1 MYPVLFSWGRLHI
14 YSYGLMMA
22 LALLGG
28 LLWTGF
34 WAKKRA
40 IATFDQIMDLAFF
53 VILGG
58 LVLAKVV
65 NLLYDFPT
73 YRHNPA
79 AIFSGYAG
87 SFFGGVIGGVLAGV
101 VYTKRAKI
109 ATWRLA
115 DVIALYIP
123 LGHILGRAGCLLAGC
138 CYGVA
143 SAVPWA
149 LPCAAGDPLPR
160 HPTQIYEML
169 ANAVIFLVLFTFDR
183 RVRQGKSRF
192 FDGFLF
198 ALYVSLYCFARTI
211 VEAFRDSQILA
222 FGWLRTTQ
230 VFAFGIGLTVLAFLL
245 IRLKK
250 QTRDERGAA
259 SPLDR

>member
-34 WAKKRA
+34 GAKKRG
-40 IATFDQIMDLAFF
+40 IATFDQIVDLAFF
-53 VILGG
+53 VIVAG
-58 LVLAKVV
+58 LILAKVV
-65 NLLYDFPT
+65 NVLYDFPV
-73 YRHNPA
+73 YRENPA
-79 AIFSGYAG
+79 AIFSGFTG
-87 SFFGGVIGGVLAGV
+87 SFFGGVIGGVIGGV
-101 VYTKRAKI
+101 AYTKKAKI

-115 DVIALYIP
+115 DVVAWYIP
-123 LGHILGRAGCLLAGC
+123 LGHILGRLGCLLAGC
-138 CYGVA
+138 CYGVP
-143 SAVPWA
+143 STVPWA
-149 LPCAAGDPLPR
+149 LPCAAGDPTLR

-169 ANAVIFLVLFTFDR
+169 ANAIIFLILITFDR
-183 RVRQGKSRF
+183 RVRQGKNRV

-198 ALYVSLYCFARTI
+198 GLYVSLYCFARTV

-230 VFAFGIGLTVLAFLL
+230 VFAFGIGLAVLVILV

-250 QTRDERGAA
+250 QARDEHSAV
-259 SPLDR
+259 SSLDR